1 MLRNLRYLSRKTD
14 SLIIFRFFYKLFL
27 TSDVFCYI
35 MAFGVIDE
43 DFGLNVRVDYFVN
56 SEGIMMKRRV
66 VAVLFVVAFLFSAQ
80 ASAVV
85 HVKDIQLGLNMS
97 TWYDGFTPSPAF
109 QLVDTGSNSS
119 VVGILP
125 NMGVVN
131 TWEATFYSYRIVDA
145 TFTMSANTLISD
157 NNPGGAG
164 GADGTFTGGSV
175 LAIEGSI
182 VEVDGVGNPIG
193 PASFTGTLLSAQM
206 DADTWDLEEDA
217 LLINSVRGDQG
228 FTVTGGELATGAIS
242 GLKMLDFNGV
252 FTMDLNL
259 TTISDFGPNMY
270 MSALPQIQFVAPVPE
285 PATMLLLLAGGIL
298 VRSRKS

>member
-1 MLRNLRYLSRKTD
+1 LTFFITSY
-14 SLIIFRFFYKLFL
+14 IIV
-27 TSDVFCYI
+27 SDEVDI
-35 MAFGVIDE
+35 
-43 DFGLNVRVDYFVN
+43 DFGLNVRAEYFVN
-56 SEGIMMKRRV
+56 PEGIMMRKRV
-66 VAVLFVVAFLFSAQ
+66 IVALFLVTFLLSAQ

-97 TWYDGFTPSPAF
+97 TWYDGSAF
-109 QLVDTGSNSS
+109 QLVDSGSSSS

-217 LLINSVRGDQG
+217 LMINSVRGDQN

-298 VRSRKS
+298 VRSRKN